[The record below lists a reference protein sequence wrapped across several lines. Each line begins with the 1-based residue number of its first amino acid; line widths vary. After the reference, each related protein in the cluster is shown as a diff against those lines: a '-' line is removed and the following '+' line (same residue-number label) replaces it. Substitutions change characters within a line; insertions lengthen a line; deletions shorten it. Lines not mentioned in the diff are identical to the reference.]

1 MQHALLHCV
10 RGVCRRLQIFNWSIV
25 GPIMLNALFA
35 MPGASLDTTEALSSR
50 KYSQFP
56 DYQAAVARFYPTS
69 HWQTLLMWCVHWH
82 YLGVVLALFWNR
94 TLQLLLSGLFVS
106 FGCWTSLS
114 LGASVCAFGWNPRP
128 PARQVLVP
136 VAHRR

>member
-69 HWQTLLMWCVHWH
+69 HWQTLLMWCVHIW
-82 YLGVVLALFWNR
+82 ALFWHC
-94 TLQLLLSGLFVS
+94 
-106 FGCWTSLS
+106 FGTVLCSCCSVASLS
-114 LGASVCAFGWNPRP
+114 LLAAGHLCPWGHLSALLAGTHVRLRGESLYRWRTV
-128 PARQVLVP
+128 VE
-136 VAHRR
+136 